1 MTVEDVARWLAA
13 ARWRVRRDLGQSQLE
28 GLLGAVETALAATP
42 EPRKRERHKLIF
54 ELALA
59 GTQPDHL
66 LKVVQHR
73 HASLVTRLGP
83 AGAVTQWQRVEALRA
98 RGLET
103 PAPVAAGVIRR
114 CGLLDVSLLLLPIV
128 PDAIDVAVLA
138 SDASC
143 PSAQRRRLARELGM
157 VARELHDAGIDQQD
171 FAPNNFLWRPNASP
185 HLLAI
190 DFEHAR
196 IGRPLARRRRAWRL
210 AKLDRH
216 LHAASATDRLRLL
229 VAYARGDARA
239 ARSWW
244 QAVASAHTRLA
255 RRDFRHLRRT
265 GTRVSRRFV
274 PVLQDGWRGWARRGA
289 SLEPVLSALTR
300 TADARPPG
308 CWVQPLGVLG
318 ARAAARTW
326 AAALTLAQRGCLP
339 EPLGLLHRDGRGWL
353 LGDQEPEWR
362 VPADVDREAARAALV
377 GLCGRL
383 LGYGFDPAA
392 LPAETIRLLPGP
404 RGGWRAVALDPRG
417 LRPGRRS
424 RTISARAW
432 TAGLLGSPGPASA
445 RR

>member
-1 MTVEDVARWLAA
+1 LTVEDVTRWLAA

-28 GLLGAVETALAATP
+28 GLLAGAEAALAATP

-83 AGAVTQWQRVEALRA
+83 AGAVTQWKRAESLRA

-103 PAPVAAGVIRR
+103 PLPVAAGVVRR
-114 CGLLDVSLLLLPIV
+114 RGLLDVSLLLLPIV

-143 PSAQRRRLARELGM
+143 PGARRRRLARELGL

-171 FAPNNFLWRPNASP
+171 FAPNNFLWRPNPSP

-196 IGRPLARRRRAWRL
+196 IGRPLARRL
-210 AKLDRH
+210 
-216 LHAASATDRLRLL
+216 
-229 VAYARGDARA
+229 AYARGDAVE
-239 ARSWW
+239 ARGWW
-244 QAVASAHTRLA
+244 HAVASAHGGLA
-255 RRDFRHLRRT
+255 RRDDRHLRRT
-265 GTRVSRRFV
+265 ATRASRRFV
-274 PVLQDGWRGWARRGA
+274 PVSQGGWRGWARRGA
-289 SLEPVLSALTR
+289 SLEPVLGALAR
-300 TADARPPG
+300 TADASPPG
-308 CWVQPLGVLG
+308 CWVQPLGALG

-326 AAALTLAQRGCLP
+326 AAALTLAQRGCSP
-339 EPLGLLHRDGRGWL
+339 EPRGLLHRDGRGWL
-353 LGDQEPEWR
+353 VGDQGPGWR
-362 VPADVDREAARAALV
+362 VLADVDRDAARAALV

-383 LGYGFDPAA
+383 LCYGFEPAA
-392 LPAETIRLLPGP
+392 LPAETIRLIPGP

-432 TAGLLGSPGPASA
+432 STGLLGSPGPASA
-445 RR
+445 L